1 VLIDLPPGLSAARSV
16 EATFGKGSIK
26 MATVLAP
33 ALATTATE
41 VAGIAPVIIDL
52 GREKKG
58 RIKDLKRG
66 RGRLMAEVAAVLNEV
81 RAGLG
86 DDAGNKQLVPVV
98 LIYKKKNRRRGRN
111 GGGGGRLSVSGG
123 GNGGIFPFNFP
134 FLLG

>member
-1 VLIDLPPGLSAARSV
+1 
-16 EATFGKGSIK
+16 
-26 MATVLAP
+26 MATG
-33 ALATTATE
+33 LATAVTTSSTE
-41 VAGIAPVIIDL
+41 VTGIAPIIIDL
-52 GREKKG
+52 GKEKKG

-98 LIYKKKNRRRGRN
+98 LIYKKKNRRGGRGN
-111 GGGGGRLSVSGG
+111 GGGGGRLTLSGG
-123 GNGGIFPFNFP
+123 GNGNGGFFPFNFP